1 VNDAG
6 PSRTP
11 EPAVRTDLAGVV
23 LAAGLGTRLRPL
35 TDLRPKALCPVG
47 GVPLV
52 DLALDRL
59 SACLVP
65 SVAPPEP
72 HCSSRA
78 GPEPV
83 PGGSTGAKWLLGSN
97 QLAVNAH
104 HHAEQVARHL
114 AGRAHVSVE
123 QPVPLGTAG
132 ALARL
137 RPWLDGRD
145 VLLTN
150 ADAYLPDGLGE
161 LMSGWDRERCRLL
174 VRALPDDI
182 RADFHP
188 SGRPVRYVG
197 ACLLPWHLVAALR
210 EEPSGLYEVLWR
222 GQDEKGR
229 LDLVTTNGTTIDCG
243 TPADYLAANLH
254 ASGGRSVVGQGAVVE
269 GTLERCV
276 VWDGAFVGAAEHL
289 VEAVRAGTRDAP
301 VTVDC
306 R

>member
-11 EPAVRTDLAGVV
+11 EPAVRTGLAGVV

-52 DLALDRL
+52 DLALDRV
-59 SACLVP
+59 SACLG
-65 SVAPPEP
+65 
-72 HCSSRA
+72 
-78 GPEPV
+78 GPAAAR
-83 PGGSTGAKWLLGSN
+83 SL
-97 QLAVNAH
+97 LAVNAH
-104 HHAEQVARHL
+104 HHHDQVVQHL

-123 QPVPLGTAG
+123 QPIALGTAG

-145 VLLTN
+145 VLDTN
-150 ADAYLPDGLGE
+150 ADAYLPGGLGE
-161 LMSGWDRERCRLL
+161 LMTDWDRERCRLL
-174 VRALPDDI
+174 VATLPPGT
-182 RADFHP
+182 RGDFELD
-188 SGRPVRYVG
+188 GRPVRYVG
-197 ACLLPWHLVAALR
+197 GCLLPWHLITTLA

-222 GQDEKGR
+222 RAAAMGR
-229 LDLVTTNGTTIDCG
+229 LELVPTTSTTIDCG

-254 ASGGRSVVGQGAVVE
+254 ASHGRSVVGVGAVVE
-269 GTLERCV
+269 GTLDRCV

-289 VEAVRAGTRDAP
+289 EQVVRAGTRDAP
-301 VTVDC
+301 VTVDG

>member
-1 VNDAG
+1 M
-6 PSRTP
+6 
-11 EPAVRTDLAGVV
+11 RTDLAGVV

-59 SACLVP
+59 SACL
-65 SVAPPEP
+65 A
-72 HCSSRA
+72 A
-78 GPEPV
+78 T
-83 PGGSTGAKWLLGSN
+83 GSQRLLGSN
-97 QLAVNAH
+97 HLAVNAH
-104 HHAEQVARHL
+104 HHADHVVRHL

-123 QPVPLGTAG
+123 EPVPLGTAG

-150 ADAYLPDGLGE
+150 ADAYLPGGLGE
-161 LMSGWDRERCRLL
+161 LMGDWDRERCRLL
-174 VRALPDDI
+174 VAALPRDA
-182 RADFHP
+182 RGDFELED
-188 SGRPVRYVG
+188 RPVRYVG
-197 ACLLPWHLVAALR
+197 GCLLPWRLVTALT

-222 GQDEKGR
+222 GEAAAGR
-229 LDLVTTNGTTIDCG
+229 LELVATTSTTIDCG

-254 ASGGRSVVGQGAVVE
+254 ASGGRSVIGAGAVVE
-269 GTLERCV
+269 GTLDRCV
-276 VWDGAFVGAAEHL
+276 VWDGAFVASTEHL
-289 VEAVRAGTRDAP
+289 ERAVRAGTREAP
-301 VTVDC
+301 VTVDA

>member
-1 VNDAG
+1 VI
-6 PSRTP
+6 
-11 EPAVRTDLAGVV
+11 PAVVI
-23 LAAGLGTRLRPL
+23 AAGLGTRLRPL

-59 SACLVP
+59 DACLPNP
-65 SVAPPEP
+65 SAAPGEP
-72 HCSSRA
+72 HCSRRA
-78 GPEPV
+78 ASGSAQT
-83 PGGSTGAKWLLGSN
+83 GSTGANRLHGSN
-97 QLAVNAH
+97 HLAVNAH
-104 HHAEQVARHL
+104 HHADQVVQHL

-123 QPVPLGTAG
+123 QPMPLGTAG

-150 ADAYLPDGLGE
+150 ADAYLPGGLGE
-161 LMSGWDRERCRLL
+161 LMTDWDRERCRLL
-174 VRALPDDI
+174 VTTLPPGP
-182 RADFHP
+182 RGDFELN
-188 SGRPVRYVG
+188 GRSVRYVG
-197 ACLLPWHLVAALR
+197 GCLLPWRLITSLS

-222 GQDEKGR
+222 DAAAAGR
-229 LDLVTTNGTTIDCG
+229 LELVPTASTTIDCG

-254 ASGGRSVVGQGAVVE
+254 ASHGRSVVGTGAVVE
-269 GTLERCV
+269 GTLDRCV

-289 VEAVRAGTRDAP
+289 EQVVRAGTRDAP
-301 VTVDC
+301 VTVDG